1 MAAFSLSHFLL
12 SQSLKG
18 IRGPKLISA
27 RCIASLEK
35 ETKHKPANIFQ
46 AVLVDTLED
55 VQAGLAILHAV
66 KQYRVQLIQN
76 KLHLIVKIL

>member
-12 SQSLKG
+12 SQSLKE

-55 VQAGLAILHAV
+55 VQAGLAILRAV
-66 KQYRVQLIQN
+66 KQSRVQLIQN